1 MKIYFLSS
9 VPCILRLGGAFFG
22 AVDNFERFADVSLKD
37 ELFVEFIPEN
47 ALPICFFLNDNIRFT
62 PPVGCEVYLLR
73 DGIAVYAK
81 DFPPSDLTLRLI
93 AQAREGNILATV
105 FKQGKVY
112 LSLQSGTDVYT
123 DPLPAAFENCEL
135 SFAESLLF
143 LRSPSS
149 LAVYSLQ
156 GECLL
161 LEKVL
166 AYTVENQELSATLP
180 LSDSKKRVAQC
191 RWSLS
196 PNACKQTEF
205 LIQQTSADP
214 VQTADELLPYA
225 FFESVLIGA
234 NYADFL
240 SDDLRPRAD
249 DLASFLGDFV
259 SVTLTED
266 PYTCGLI
273 RKRAEGLFEA
283 AYYTVKVENSKI
295 TDITT

>member
-112 LSLQSGTDVYT
+112 LSLQSGTDVHT
-123 DPLPAAFENCEL
+123 DTLPAAFENCEL

-166 AYTVENQELSATLP
+166 VYTVENQELSATLP

-205 LIQQTSADP
+205 LIQQTPVDP